1 MPLIGQIALAL
12 ALFLAFYGVLAN
24 VIGARHGLPA
34 LIVSARHAVWATCAM
49 VTVAMIVLWTALL
62 GTDFTLE
69 YTATYSSLTLP
80 SIYKFTAL
88 WGGQQGSLLLWTW
101 LLSIFTAIV
110 AMQNRRRN
118 LEIAPYAL
126 AVLAVLAIFFLG
138 MLNFVTRPFDL
149 VKAIPA
155 DGVGLNPLLQNYWM
169 AIHPPSLYT
178 GYVSA
183 SVPFAFGAGA
193 LIAGRLDD
201 TWIRTTRRWAVFSWF
216 FLTLGNMFGARWAYE
231 VLGWGGYWAWDPV
244 ENAAFMP
251 WLVMTAYL
259 HSVMIH
265 ERKDM
270 LKIWNLSLIGL
281 AFGLTLFGTFITRSG
296 VISSVHSFTQSGLGP
311 YFLTFLIIVTL
322 AYSAL
327 LIFRSNQLRSPADF
341 ESYLSREAAFMF
353 NNLFLVGIAFAVFW
367 GTIFP
372 VLSEA
377 VRGVKITVGPP
388 FFNRVNGPLALGLV
402 FLMGVGPLIAWRR
415 TTADN
420 LLKSFTAPII
430 LGVSTG
436 VVSAAMGI
444 RQWYVLT
451 ALSLAALVMGTI
463 IVEFRRGMNA
473 RRHMV
478 SEPRAKALVNLVAKN
493 NRRYGGYVIHVGVIV
508 AFVGIV
514 GSSFFRT
521 DVKKS
526 VRPGQSFT
534 VGSYTPR
541 FLGMSQFETAHL
553 ETATARVQ
561 VLRADGREVTVM
573 EPAKLFYKR
582 PQQPATKVAIRSTP
596 FADLY
601 VVLAGI
607 DDVGETA
614 TFEVFLTPLVFWLWA
629 GGLLMVLGTVIV
641 MWPNV
646 RERAAIAAVLSA
658 AGSRTPADDRAP
670 AGDAAPGGD

>member
-1 MPLIGQIALAL
+1 MPLIGQLALAL
-12 ALFLAFYGVLAN
+12 ALVLAVYAVAAN
-24 VIGARHGLPA
+24 VLGAIYGIASLLA
-34 LIVSARHAVWATCAM
+34 SGRHAVWAMCAM
-49 VTVAMIVLWTALL
+49 VAIAAGALWSSLL
-62 GTDFTLE
+62 HSDFSLE
-69 YTATYSSLTLP
+69 YVASYSSSTLP
-80 SIYKFTAL
+80 TFYKITSL
-88 WGGQQGSLLLWTW
+88 WGGQQGSLLLWTL
-101 LLSIFTAIV
+101 LLSVFTSIA
-110 AMQNRRRN
+110 AFQNRNRN
-118 LEIAPYAL
+118 QEITPYAL
-126 AVLAVLAIFFLG
+126 AVLAGVAIFFLG
-138 MLNFVTRPFDL
+138 MLNFVTRPFDML
-149 VKAIPA
+149 ATIPPEGQ
-155 DGVGLNPLLQNYWM
+155 DLNPLLQNYWM

-193 LIAGRLDD
+193 LIAGKLDD
-201 TWIRTTRRWAVFSWF
+201 AWIRTTRRWAIFSWF
-216 FLTLGNMFGARWAYE
+216 FLTLGNLFGARWAYE

-259 HSVMIH
+259 HSVMIQ

-270 LKIWNLSLIGL
+270 LKVWNLSLIGL

-311 YFLTFLIIVTL
+311 YFLSFLIVVTL

-327 LIFRSNQLRSPADF
+327 LIFRSKQLRSPAEF
-341 ESYLSREAAFMF
+341 ESYLSREAAFLF
-353 NNLFLVGIAFAVFW
+353 NNLMLVGIAFAVFW

-402 FLMGVGPLIAWRR
+402 FLMGIGPLIAWRR
-415 TTADN
+415 TTAGN
-420 LLKSFTAPII
+420 LARSFAAPVVI
-430 LGVSTG
+430 GVATG
-436 VVSAAMGI
+436 IVVAAEGI

-451 ALSLAALVMGTI
+451 AFSLAAFVIGTVL
-463 IVEFRRGMNA
+463 VEFRRGVSA

-478 SEPRAKALVNLVAKN
+478 AEPRVRALVNLVAKN
-493 NRRYGGYVIHVGVIV
+493 NRRYGGYIIHVGVIV

-521 DVKKS
+521 EVKKS
-526 VRPGQSFT
+526 VHAGESFKI
-534 VGSYTPR
+534 GSYTLR
-541 FLGMSQFETAHL
+541 FQGLDEKDTPHL
-553 ETATARVQ
+553 ASATALVE
-561 VLRADGREVTVM
+561 VLRDDGREITLM
-573 EPAKLFYKR
+573 EPAKLFFKR
-582 PQQPATKVAIRSTP
+582 PQQPATKVAIHSTP
-596 FADLY
+596 VADLY

-607 DDVGETA
+607 DDGGQTA

-629 GGLLMVLGTVIV
+629 GGVLMVLGTVVV

-646 RERAAIAAVLSA
+646 RERTAIASALSRSPILTRELVGA
-658 AGSRTPADDRAP
+658 ES
-670 AGDAAPGGD
+670 GGD

>member
-1 MPLIGQIALAL
+1 MPELGKLAL
-12 ALFLAFYGVLAN
+12 AIALILAVYSIVANIYGVRRNAPDF
-24 VIGARHGLPA
+24 V
-34 LIVSARHAVWATCAM
+34 VSARHALWSMCAM
-49 VTVAMIVLWTALL
+49 VTIAVVALWTGLL
-62 GTDFTLE
+62 RSDFSLE
-69 YTATYSSLTLP
+69 YVAAYSSTTLP
-80 SIYKFTAL
+80 TVYKFTSL
-88 WGGQQGSLLLWTW
+88 WGGQQGSLLFWTW
-101 LLSIFTAIV
+101 LLSIFTSIA
-110 AMQNRRRN
+110 AFQNRRRN
-118 LEIAPYAL
+118 PEIAPYAL
-126 AVLAVLAIFFLG
+126 AVLAGVAIFFLY

-149 VKAIPA
+149 LATIPA
-155 DGVGLNPLLQNYWM
+155 EGSDLNPLLQNYWM
-169 AIHPPSLYT
+169 SIHPPSLYT
-178 GYVSA
+178 GYVS
-183 SVPFAFGAGA
+183 STIPFAFGAAA
-193 LIAGRLDD
+193 LITGKLDD
-201 TWIRTTRRWAVFSWF
+201 AWIRTTRRWAIFSWF

-259 HSVMIH
+259 HSVMIQ

-322 AYSAL
+322 AYTAL
-327 LIFRSNQLRSPADF
+327 LLSRVKQLRTPAEF
-341 ESYLSREAAFMF
+341 ESYLSREAAFLF
-353 NNLFLVGIAFAVFW
+353 NNLFLIGIAFAVFW

-402 FLMGVGPLIAWRR
+402 FLMGVGPLIAWRH

-420 LLKSFTAPII
+420 LLRSFAAPVII
-430 LGVSTG
+430 GVSTG
-436 VVSAAMGI
+436 VVAAAAGL
-444 RQWYVLT
+444 RQWYVMT
-451 ALSLAALVMGTI
+451 ALSLAAFVMGTI

-478 SEPRAKALVNLVAKN
+478 SESRTIALVNLVGKN

-508 AFVGIV
+508 AFVGII

-526 VRPGQSFT
+526 VHPGQSFT
-534 VGSYTPR
+534 IGSYTLR
-541 FLGMSQFETAHL
+541 FLGLSQIETPHL
-553 ETATARVQ
+553 ESATARVE
-561 VLRADGREVTVM
+561 VLRPDGREITVM
-573 EPAKLFYKR
+573 EPAKLFFKR

-596 FADLY
+596 IADLY

-607 DDVGETA
+607 DDTGNTA

-629 GGLLMVLGTVIV
+629 GGLMLVLGTVIV

-646 RERAAIAAVLSA
+646 RERAAIAAALSA
-658 AGSRTPADDRAP
+658 TRDRAP
-670 AGDAAPGGD
+670 AADAAPGGD

>member
-1 MPLIGQIALAL
+1 MPDLGKLAL
-12 ALFLAFYGVLAN
+12 AIALILAVYSIIANIYGVRRDAPDF
-24 VIGARHGLPA
+24 V
-34 LIVSARHAVWATCAM
+34 VSARHAIWSMCAM
-49 VTVAMIVLWTALL
+49 VTIAVVALWTGLL
-62 GTDFTLE
+62 RSDFSLE
-69 YTATYSSLTLP
+69 YVAAYSSTTLP
-80 SIYKFTAL
+80 TIYKFTSL
-88 WGGQQGSLLLWTW
+88 WGGQQGSLLFWTW
-101 LLSIFTAIV
+101 LLSIFTSIA
-110 AMQNRRRN
+110 AFQNRRRN
-118 LEIAPYAL
+118 PEIAPYAL
-126 AVLAVLAIFFLG
+126 AVLAGVAIFFLF

-149 VKAIPA
+149 LAKIPA
-155 DGVGLNPLLQNYWM
+155 EGSDLNPLLQNYWM

-183 SVPFAFGAGA
+183 SVPFAFGAAA
-193 LIAGRLDD
+193 LITGSLDD
-201 TWIRTTRRWAVFSWF
+201 TWIRSTRRWAIFSWF
-216 FLTLGNMFGARWAYE
+216 FLTLGNLFGARWAYE

-259 HSVMIH
+259 HSVMIQ

-270 LKIWNLSLIGL
+270 LKVWNLALIGM

-327 LIFRSNQLRSPADF
+327 LIFRSRQLRSPADF
-341 ESYLSREAAFMF
+341 ESYLSREAAFLF

-420 LLKSFTAPII
+420 LLRSFAAPVI

-436 VVSAAMGI
+436 VVAAAMGL
-444 RQWYVLT
+444 REWYVLT
-451 ALSLAALVMGTI
+451 ALSLAAFVMGTVA
-463 IVEFRRGMNA
+463 VEFRRGVSA
-473 RRHMV
+473 RRHLV
-478 SEPRAKALVNLVAKN
+478 HETPARALVNLVAKN
-493 NRRYGGYVIHVGVIV
+493 NRRYGGYIIHLGVVFAFIGIV
-508 AFVGIV
+508 A
-514 GSSFFRT
+514 SSFFRT
-521 DVKKS
+521 EVKRS
-526 VRPGQSFT
+526 VREGQSFGIGAYEIT
-534 VGSYTPR
+534 YLGLKGVETP
-541 FLGMSQFETAHL
+541 HL
-553 ETATARVQ
+553 ESATARVE

-573 EPAKLFYKR
+573 EPAKLFFKR

-596 FADLY
+596 IADLY

-607 DDVGETA
+607 DDTGTTA

-646 RERAAIAAVLSA
+646 RERAAIVAALSA
-658 AGSRTPADDRAP
+658 TRDGAP
-670 AGDAAPGGD
+670 AADPAPGGD

>member
-1 MPLIGQIALAL
+1 MQQLGNLAL
-12 ALFLAFYGVLAN
+12 AIALILAVYSIVAN
-24 VIGARHGLPA
+24 IYGARRSAPDFV
-34 LIVSARHAVWATCAM
+34 VSARHALWAMCAM
-49 VTVAMIVLWTALL
+49 VTIAIVVLWVGLL
-62 GTDFTLE
+62 RSDFSLE
-69 YTATYSSLTLP
+69 YVASYSSTTLP
-80 SIYKFTAL
+80 TIYKITSL
-88 WGGQQGSLLLWTW
+88 WGGQQGSLLFWTW
-101 LLSIFTAIV
+101 LLSIFTAI
-110 AMQNRRRN
+110 AAFQNRRRN
-118 LEIAPYAL
+118 PEIAPYAL
-126 AVLAVLAIFFLG
+126 AVLAGVAIFFLL

-149 VKAIPA
+149 LPVIPA
-155 DGVGLNPLLQNYWM
+155 EGSDLNPLLQNYWM

-183 SVPFAFGAGA
+183 TVPFAFGAAA
-193 LIAGRLDD
+193 LITGKLDD
-201 TWIRTTRRWAVFSWF
+201 GWIRSTRRWAIFSWF

-259 HSVMIH
+259 HSVMIQ

-270 LKIWNLSLIGL
+270 LKVWNLSLIGL

-311 YFLTFLIIVTL
+311 YFLSFLIAVTL
-322 AYSAL
+322 AYTAL
-327 LIFRSNQLRSPADF
+327 LIFRSKQLRSPAEF
-341 ESYLSREAAFMF
+341 ESYLSREAAFLF
-353 NNLFLVGIAFAVFW
+353 NNLMLVGIAFAVFW

-402 FLMGVGPLIAWRR
+402 FLMGIGPLIAWRR
-415 TTADN
+415 ATADN
-420 LLKSFTAPII
+420 LIRSFAGPTA
-430 LGVSTG
+430 LGVATG
-436 VVSAAMGI
+436 IVAAVAGV
-444 RQWYVLT
+444 RHWYVLT
-451 ALSLAALVMGTI
+451 AYSLAAFVLGTVL
-463 IVEFRRGMNA
+463 VEFRRGMNA

-493 NRRYGGYVIHVGVIV
+493 NRRYGGYIIHIGTIV

-521 DVKKS
+521 EVKKS
-526 VRPGQSFT
+526 VHQGDTFKI
-534 VGSYTPR
+534 GSYTLL
-541 FLGMSQFETAHL
+541 FQGLDTTDTAHL
-553 ETATARVQ
+553 YSATARVQ
-561 VLRADGREVTVM
+561 VLRPDGREITVM
-573 EPAKLFYKR
+573 SPAKLFYKR

-596 FADLY
+596 ASDLY
-601 VVLAGI
+601 IVLAGI
-607 DDVGETA
+607 DDLGETA

-629 GGLLMVLGTVIV
+629 GGLMMVLGTVVV

-646 RERAAIAAVLSA
+646 RERAAIATALSRQS
-658 AGSRTPADDRAP
+658 AGARELADV
-670 AGDAAPGGD
+670 GVPGGD

>member
-1 MPLIGQIALAL
+1 MPQLGTLAL
-12 ALFLAFYGVLAN
+12 AIALILAVYSIVAN
-24 VIGARHGLPA
+24 IYGARRNAPDFV
-34 LIVSARHAVWATCAM
+34 VSARHAIWAMCAM
-49 VTVAMIVLWTALL
+49 VTIAVVVLWVALL
-62 GTDFTLE
+62 RSDFSLE
-69 YTATYSSLTLP
+69 YVAAYSSTTLP
-80 SIYKFTAL
+80 TVYKITSL
-88 WGGQQGSLLLWTW
+88 WGGQQGSLLFWTW
-101 LLSIFTAIV
+101 LLSIFTSIA
-110 AMQNRRRN
+110 AFQNRRRN
-118 LEIAPYAL
+118 PEIAPYSL
-126 AVLAVLAIFFLG
+126 AVLAGVAIFFLL

-149 VKAIPA
+149 LATPPA
-155 DGVGLNPLLQNYWM
+155 EGSDLNPLLQNYWM

-183 SVPFAFGAGA
+183 TVPFSFGAAA
-193 LIAGRLDD
+193 LITGKLDD
-201 TWIRTTRRWAVFSWF
+201 GWIRSTRRWAIFSWF

-259 HSVMIH
+259 HSVMIQ

-270 LKIWNLSLIGL
+270 LKVWNLALIGL

-311 YFLTFLIIVTL
+311 YFLSFLIFVTL

-327 LIFRSNQLRSPADF
+327 LIFRSKQLRSPAEF
-341 ESYLSREAAFMF
+341 ESYLSREAAFLF
-353 NNLFLVGIAFAVFW
+353 NNLMLVGIAFAVFW

-402 FLMGVGPLIAWRR
+402 ALMGIGPLIAWRR
-415 TTADN
+415 TTAGN
-420 LLKSFTAPII
+420 LVRSFAAPVII
-430 LGVSTG
+430 GVSTG
-436 VVSAAMGI
+436 IVAAAEGL

-451 ALSLAALVMGTI
+451 AFSLAAFVLGTVL
-463 IVEFRRGMNA
+463 VEFRRGVSA

-478 SEPRAKALVNLVAKN
+478 AEAPAKALVNLVAKN
-493 NRRYGGYVIHVGVIV
+493 NRRYGGYIIHVGVVV

-521 DVKKS
+521 EVKKS
-526 VRPGQSFT
+526 VQAGESFT
-534 VGSYTPR
+534 IGSYTLR
-541 FLGMSQFETAHL
+541 FQGLDQKDTPHMES
-553 ETATARVQ
+553 ATALVE
-561 VLRADGREVTVM
+561 VLGNDGREITVM
-573 EPAKLFYKR
+573 EPAKLFFKR

-607 DDVGETA
+607 DDSGQTA

-629 GGLLMVLGTVIV
+629 GGVLMVLGTVIV

-646 RERAAIAAVLSA
+646 RERAAIATALSQSPILTRELVGA
-658 AGSRTPADDRAP
+658 EAGSD
-670 AGDAAPGGD
+670 